1 MTVAPFR
8 AGGEEF
14 RIGPGDAQPQV
25 VESKAFPAFTGTY
38 TLLADISEF
47 QPNLADAAY
56 LAWSKAIVIRCA
68 YGDAH
73 DDRAW
78 YGGARRDALHKGGV
92 KFLGIYQYLIAGHS
106 GAAQADAMARIVGA
120 IRPGE
125 VLIADFEEGT
135 RPMLADWRARML
147 AHGYPAAQLWTYSG
161 LAFEQA
167 HGVTAEWVAAYRATE
182 PSVPHRLWQFTSAF
196 QVPGLPAPCDC
207 SVFHGTVDQ
216 LAALAYHPAATP
228 PPVSP
233 ARLPAPAGV
242 SLTEHRALNGAWGL
256 VDHPGG
262 GVVSRYRA
270 ELAHG
275 TPAAPGAVFWSELV
289 NGTHLPPLLAIPEG
303 PVIFHVK
310 AAADGIDGDWSPWK
324 AA

>member
-1 MTVAPFR
+1 MTDSPPMAQPFR
-8 AGGEEF
+8 AGA
-14 RIGPGDAQPQV
+14 DAGLPL
-25 VESKAFPAFTGTY
+25 ESLAAPAFTGAY

-47 QPNLADAAY
+47 QPQIADAAY

-78 YGGARRDALHKGGV
+78 YGGARRDALHKGGARFV
-92 KFLGIYQYLIAGHS
+92 GIYQYLIAGHS

-125 VLIADFEEGT
+125 VLIADFEEGAQ
-135 RPMLADWRARML
+135 PMLADWRARML

-196 QVPGLPAPCDC
+196 QVPGVGSCDC
-207 SVFHGTVDQ
+207 SVFHGTVDE
-216 LAALAYHPAATP
+216 LAALAYHPAVTP
-228 PPVSP
+228 PP
-233 ARLPAPAGV
+233 APAPQYPVPTALSQTVQPIEVHFGWQPGTPLSPHWRYQVVHWLAGKPG
-242 SLTEHRALNGAWGL
+242 TEVAGA
-256 VDHPGG
+256 G
-262 GVVSRYRA
+262 GVVTAPHASAVVPGPGVYAWRVQ
-270 ELAHG
+270 
-275 TPAAPGAVFWSELV
+275 AAGNSPFTGWRVF
-289 NGTHLPPLLAIPEG
+289 TA
-303 PVIFHVK
+303 
-310 AAADGIDGDWSPWK
+310 
-324 AA
+324 